1 MRRKLYDD
9 LLKWKDSEDR
19 KPLIVEGAR
28 QVGKTYLIK
37 EFGQNEYNNVV
48 YINCHNNSDI
58 KNIFT
63 QDLNIERILQIF
75 EAYSHK
81 RIIAGKTL
89 IFIDEI
95 QEIPHAIESLKYFCE
110 NAREQHVIVA
120 GSLLGIINRSSE
132 SYPVGKVNILRLYP
146 MTFEEFLWAKG
157 EKELSEAII
166 NLDWEFVNIFRIK
179 LEEYLR
185 QYYYVGGMP
194 EVVLHFTT
202 RNDINKVRSIQRDIL
217 TTYHNDFAKHAG
229 SETQR
234 IRLVWNSIPSQLC
247 KENKKFIYGAV
258 KKGSRA
264 REFELAIQWL
274 IDAGLVYKVHR
285 CKKPDMPLKIYED
298 FDAFKLYLL
307 DVGLLGA
314 LSGAS
319 AMQMLAN
326 NNIFKEFRG
335 SFTENYVLQ
344 QLYANKIS
352 YIYYYSKDHSTM
364 EIDYLIQY
372 AERIIPIEVKAEEN
386 VKSKS
391 LSQFVNKEFANL
403 NMKALRCSMKPYI
416 DQGWL
421 ENIPLYSING
431 YFKNNYD
438 G

>member
-1 MRRKLYDD
+1 MTI
-9 LLKWKDSEDR
+9 LKWKDSEDR

-63 QDLNIERILQIF
+63 QDLNI
-75 EAYSHK
+75 
-81 RIIAGKTL
+81 
-89 IFIDEI
+89 
-95 QEIPHAIESLKYFCE
+95 
-110 NAREQHVIVA
+110 
-120 GSLLGIINRSSE
+120 
-132 SYPVGKVNILRLYP
+132 
-146 MTFEEFLWAKG
+146 
-157 EKELSEAII
+157 
-166 NLDWEFVNIFRIK
+166 
-179 LEEYLR
+179 
-185 QYYYVGGMP
+185 
-194 EVVLHFTT
+194 
-202 RNDINKVRSIQRDIL
+202 
-217 TTYHNDFAKHAG
+217 
-229 SETQR
+229 
-234 IRLVWNSIPSQLC
+234 
-247 KENKKFIYGAV
+247 
-258 KKGSRA
+258 
-264 REFELAIQWL
+264 ELAIQWL

-372 AERIIPIEVKAEEN
+372 AERIIPIEVKAE
-386 VKSKS
+386 
-391 LSQFVNKEFANL
+391 
-403 NMKALRCSMKPYI
+403 
-416 DQGWL
+416 
-421 ENIPLYSING
+421 
-431 YFKNNYD
+431 
-438 G
+438 

>member
-391 LSQFVNKEFANL
+391 LSQFVNKEFAYL

-438 G
+438 E